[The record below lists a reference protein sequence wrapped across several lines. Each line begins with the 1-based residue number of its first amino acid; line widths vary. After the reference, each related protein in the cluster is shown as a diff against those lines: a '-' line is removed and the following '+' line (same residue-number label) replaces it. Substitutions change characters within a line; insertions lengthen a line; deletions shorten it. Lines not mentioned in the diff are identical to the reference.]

1 MSWAGHQEKVKFSM
15 KDIEHART
23 LLAIAEKDLQAL
35 HLTKDTKIADSI
47 FGFHAQQA
55 VEKALKAW
63 IAFNGIEYPRTHDIS
78 MLTAVLSDQGC
89 DTEKFSGLI
98 TYNPFAV
105 QLRYDAVEEPDEPL
119 DREKVI
125 NDVKS
130 ILEFVRDVIKKAR

>member
-1 MSWAGHQEKVKFSM
+1 M

-35 HLTKDTKIADSI
+35 SLTKNTGIADSI

-63 IAFNGIEYPRTHDIS
+63 IAFKGIEYPRTHDIG
-78 MLTAVLSDQGC
+78 MLIAVLSDQGC
-89 DTEKFSGLI
+89 DTEGFSGLI

-119 DREKVI
+119 DRAKVI
-125 NDVKS
+125 NDVKN
-130 ILEFVRDVIKKAR
+130 ILEFVGNLIR